1 MGTNED
7 DKENRQIRRMCAAFG
22 YEVKDLV
29 RIRIMNI
36 RLGSLKEGAY
46 RKLTDE
52 ELEEL
57 YEMLK

>member
-1 MGTNED
+1 
-7 DKENRQIRRMCAAFG
+7 MCAAFG

>member
-1 MGTNED
+1 
-7 DKENRQIRRMCAAFG
+7 
-22 YEVKDLV
+22 VKDLV